1 MYFVKIFFIVQL
13 LFNSNTPLP
22 PPATHAGDKPSTLV
36 FPTRAHIPVRKATK
50 FHLFLYMQ
58 NRVKV
63 RNPQGIA
70 VARLDAWEDPGTDK
84 DDDEISIYGVNAGQN
99 LLIYNNS
106 MTSLAVY
113 GLNERGVEQLSSPH
127 GITASH
133 WGDLYLADAGN
144 NRVVKF
150 FNDGKQLR
158 FQKPL
163 LSGQLRHPIAVALA
177 ADSSLYVSDTENNR
191 VLLVRADTLHS
202 TFVPPGRQAGQ
213 VWHPTGLAAI
223 AANARWSFWKEH
235 FVVVIDQNGKRLQK
249 FDQNGRLLTAL
260 DVADFGHADASLQ
273 YAAIDY
279 YSNIWVT
286 DRANHC
292 VHKFDRH
299 LQHLDSFGRK
309 GTGDREFMEP
319 RGIAI
324 HKRFGQV
331 LIVEKESVQYY
342 WIGADLKNLHAR
354 RDDDGFLRLDY
365 FLTERAY
372 LTLDI
377 LDRRGRVVAT
387 PMQDVTR
394 EPGQN
399 SERFDASW
407 QPLPF
412 VFRNNER
419 VYDSSRFAGLP
430 RGRNQN
436 FTLRLTLSATYS
448 SYKYF
453 SKKVEIDVRF

>member
-1 MYFVKIFFIVQL
+1 MIFFLSVL
-13 LFNSNTPLP
+13 LFISSLPFEMLESNLR
-22 PPATHAGDKPSTLV
+22 DDPSTLV

-70 VARLDAWEDPGTDK
+70 VARLDVWEDEGTDK
-84 DDDEISIYGVNAGQN
+84 DDDEISIYGVNSSQN
-99 LLIYNNS
+99 VLIYNNS

-113 GLNERGVEQLSSPH
+113 GLNERGREQLNAPH

-133 WGDLYLADAGN
+133 WGDVYLADTGN

-150 FNDGKQLR
+150 FNDGKQMR
-158 FQKPL
+158 FEKPL
-163 LSGQLRHPIAVALA
+163 LQNQLLHPVAVALA
-177 ADSSLYVSDTENNR
+177 ADSSLYISDTENNR
-191 VLLVRADTLHS
+191 VLLVRADTLQS
-202 TFVPPGRQAGQ
+202 TFVASGQEPGA
-213 VWHPTGLAAI
+213 VWHPTGIAAI
-223 AANARWSFWKEH
+223 AASERWSFWKEP
-235 FVVVIDQNGKRLQK
+235 FVVVVDQFGKRIQR
-249 FDQNGRLLTAL
+249 FDRDGQLLAAIDSKDL
-260 DVADFGHADASLQ
+260 GYEKANLQ

-279 YSNIWVT
+279 YGNIWVT
-286 DRANHC
+286 DRGNHC

-299 LQHLDSFGRK
+299 LQHLDTFGHK
-309 GTGDREFMEP
+309 GSGDREFTEP

-331 LIVEKESVQYY
+331 LIAEKESVQYY
-342 WIGADLKNLHAR
+342 WIGTDVKNLQAR
-354 RDDDGFLRLDY
+354 RDDDGFLQLDY
-365 FLTERAY
+365 FLTERSFV
-372 LTLDI
+372 TLEV
-377 LDRRGRVVAT
+377 LNRRGRVVAT
-387 PMQDVTR
+387 LMQETPR

-399 SERFDASW
+399 SERFDADFK
-407 QPLPF
+407 PLPF
-412 VFRNNER
+412 VFRNNKR
-419 VYDSSRFAGLP
+419 VFDRSRFGGLP

-453 SKKVEIDVRF
+453 SKEMELHVQF